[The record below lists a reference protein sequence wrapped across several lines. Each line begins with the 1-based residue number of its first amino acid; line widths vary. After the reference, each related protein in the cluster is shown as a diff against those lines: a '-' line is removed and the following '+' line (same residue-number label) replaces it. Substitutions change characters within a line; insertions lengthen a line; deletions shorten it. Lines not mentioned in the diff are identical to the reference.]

1 MFLTNLKIVFRNLWK
16 SKITS
21 TINILGFALSL
32 SICFIIGLYIL
43 NEFSYDKFHKNYNNI
58 YRIVNSENQRSQVD
72 YTIKDE
78 VLKDIPEVNNYCH
91 ILLRSNKIPIGY
103 QSKIIEINNHLS
115 CDNNFFNIFSFPLL
129 YGNQNKPFDNNKH
142 SLLISEHVAGILFEN
157 ENPLG
162 KRVRLSNREEYTVC
176 GVFKN
181 FPKNSNIYADIIK
194 NESFEVDKHAERY
207 TKDGKQEFQRTV
219 FLTINNPSGA
229 EAVTRK
235 VNDLLKGKDKLLK
248 NVWLQPFKDLYLFD
262 NTTNWDFNKGNYNLI
277 RLFIGI
283 AFITVVLASFNYI
296 NLSIA
301 QYNQR
306 TRETGLRKTFGASR
320 LNLIKSFLNESIVV
334 TFISLTLALILTAA
348 FLPVFNSLF
357 NIQLQI
363 SSLMSIKY
371 ILILAILIFVLGI
384 VNGIWPAL
392 IITSFNPVQI
402 FQKQFM
408 KLGGK
413 DYIKNILITIQFTIS
428 IALIISVLFMIK
440 QLIFIKH
447 KDLGFKDNSLLKI
460 NTFYISKFEPLKN
473 KLLQNPS
480 IINATYSSGI
490 PGSINYGFN
499 PGIDADH
506 YTNGVSVI
514 HGDASFIRTFQINI
528 IEGRDFFESENKKAC
543 LISETASKDFMWG
556 KNWSDKHFQR
566 EENTNGYEVVG
577 VFKDFHFRSMYQKI
591 KPLVIE
597 YDDMQK
603 SYLTLRISSQN
614 ISETMDYIKKTW
626 NEIEPEVPIDFAFY
640 DTWFDSMYNKEER
653 LAKMVST
660 FAILAIIISCL
671 GIFSLTILS
680 TINKTK
686 EIGIRKI
693 NGAKVNEIMIML
705 NINILKWTSVAFIIA
720 TPIAFY
726 AMNRWLGNFAYKT
739 ILSWWIFAL
748 AGIGVS
754 ILTLLTVSWQ
764 SWKAANIN
772 PIICL
777 KVE

>member
-21 TINILGFALSL
+21 TINILGFAFSL

-58 YRIVNSENQRSQVD
+58 YRIVNVENQRSQVD

-78 VLKDIPEVNNYCH
+78 VLRLIPEVDDYCH
-91 ILLRSNKIPIGY
+91 LLLRSHSILAYQNKTID
-103 QSKIIEINNHLS
+103 INNQLS

-129 YGNQNKPFDNNKH
+129 LGDQNKPFDNDKK
-142 SLLISEHVAGILFEN
+142 SLLISKHVAGILFEN

-162 KRVRLSNREEYTVC
+162 KIVKLRNREEYIVG
-176 GVFKN
+176 GVFKD
-181 FPKNSNIYADIIK
+181 FPKNSSIYADIIK
-194 NESFEVDKHAERY
+194 NESFEVDKHAEGY
-207 TKDGKQEFQRTV
+207 EKDGKREFQRTI
-219 FLTINNPSGA
+219 FLTVNNPSDA
-229 EAVTRK
+229 EVVTRK
-235 VNDLLKGKDKLLK
+235 ANDLLKGKDKMLK

-262 NTTNWDFNKGNYNLI
+262 NTQNWDFNKGNYSLI
-277 RLFIGI
+277 KLFIGI
-283 AFITVVLASFNYI
+283 AFITLVLASINFI

-306 TRETGLRKTFGASR
+306 TRETGIRKTFGAKR
-320 LNLIKSFLNESIVV
+320 LSLIKLFLTESIIV
-334 TFISLTLALILTAA
+334 TFISLILAILLTDT
-348 FLPVFNSLF
+348 FLPLFNSLF

-384 VNGIWPAL
+384 INGIWPAL
-392 IITSFNPVQI
+392 LITSFNPIQI
-402 FQKQFM
+402 FQKQFI
-408 KLGGK
+408 KLGGRG
-413 DYIKNILITIQFTIS
+413 YIKNILTTIQFTIS

-440 QLIFIKH
+440 QLSFIKH
-447 KDLGFKDNSLLKI
+447 KDLGFKDSNLLKI
-460 NTFYISKFEPLKN
+460 STYYISKFEPVKN

-480 IINATYSSGI
+480 ILNATYSSGI
-490 PGSINYGFN
+490 PGEINYGFN
-499 PGIDADH
+499 PGMDADH
-506 YTNGVSVI
+506 YTHGVSVI

-528 IEGRDFFESENKKAC
+528 IEGLDFFESENKKAC
-543 LISETASKDFMWG
+543 LISETASKDLMWE
-556 KNWSDKHFQR
+556 KSWSGKHFQR
-566 EENTNGYEVVG
+566 EENSNGYEVVG
-577 VFKDFHFRSMYQKI
+577 VFKDFHFRSMYQRI
-591 KPLVIE
+591 EPLVIE

-603 SYLTLRISSQN
+603 SFLTLRISNQN
-614 ISETMDYIKKTW
+614 IPETMDYIKKTW

-640 DTWFDSMYNKEER
+640 DTWFDSMYNKEEQ
-653 LAKMVST
+653 LAKMVTT
-660 FAILAIIISCL
+660 FAILAIFISCL

-693 NGAKVNEIMIML
+693 NGAKAYEIMIML
-705 NINILKWTSVAFIIA
+705 NVNILKWIAVAFIIA

-726 AMNRWLGNFAYKT
+726 AMNRWLENFAYKT
-739 ILSWWIFAL
+739 MLSWWIFVL

>member
-21 TINILGFALSL
+21 TINILGFAFSL

-58 YRIVNSENQRSQVD
+58 YRIVNVENQRSQVD

-78 VLKDIPEVNNYCH
+78 VLRLIPEVDDYCH
-91 ILLRSNKIPIGY
+91 LLLRSHSILAYQNKTID
-103 QSKIIEINNHLS
+103 INNQLS

-129 YGNQNKPFDNNKH
+129 LGDQNKPFDNDKK
-142 SLLISEHVAGILFEN
+142 SLLISKHVAGILFEN

-162 KRVRLSNREEYTVC
+162 KIVKLRNREEYIVG
-176 GVFKN
+176 GVFKD
-181 FPKNSNIYADIIK
+181 FPKNSSIYADIIK
-194 NESFEVDKHAERY
+194 NESFEVDKHAEGY
-207 TKDGKQEFQRTV
+207 EKDGKREFQRTI
-219 FLTINNPSGA
+219 FLTVNNPSDA
-229 EAVTRK
+229 EVVTRK
-235 VNDLLKGKDKLLK
+235 ANDLLQGKDKMLK
-248 NVWLQPFKDLYLFD
+248 TIWLQPFKDLYLFD
-262 NTTNWDFNKGNYNLI
+262 NTQNWDFNKGNYSLI
-277 RLFIGI
+277 KLFIGI
-283 AFITVVLASFNYI
+283 AFITLVLASINFI

-306 TRETGLRKTFGASR
+306 TRETGIRKTFGAKR
-320 LNLIKSFLNESIVV
+320 LSLIKLFLTESIIV
-334 TFISLTLALILTAA
+334 TFISLILAILLTDT
-348 FLPVFNSLF
+348 FLPLFNSLF

-384 VNGIWPAL
+384 INGIWPAL
-392 IITSFNPVQI
+392 LITSFNPIQI
-402 FQKQFM
+402 FQKQFI
-408 KLGGK
+408 KLGGRG
-413 DYIKNILITIQFTIS
+413 YIKNILTTIQFTIS

-440 QLIFIKH
+440 QLSFIKH
-447 KDLGFKDNSLLKI
+447 KDLGFKDSNLLKI
-460 NTFYISKFEPLKN
+460 STYYISKFEPVKN

-480 IINATYSSGI
+480 ILNATYSSGI
-490 PGSINYGFN
+490 PGEINYGFN
-499 PGIDADH
+499 PGMDADH
-506 YTNGVSVI
+506 YTHGVSVI

-528 IEGRDFFESENKKAC
+528 IEGLDFFESENKKAC
-543 LISETASKDFMWG
+543 LISETASKDLMWE
-556 KNWSDKHFQR
+556 KSWSGKHFQR
-566 EENTNGYEVVG
+566 EENSNGYEVVG
-577 VFKDFHFRSMYQKI
+577 VFKDFHFRSMYQRI
-591 KPLVIE
+591 EPLVIE

-603 SYLTLRISSQN
+603 SFLTLRISNQN
-614 ISETMDYIKKTW
+614 IPETMDYIKKTW

-640 DTWFDSMYNKEER
+640 DTWFDSMYNKEEQ
-653 LAKMVST
+653 LAKMVTT
-660 FAILAIIISCL
+660 FAILAIFISCL

-693 NGAKVNEIMIML
+693 NGAKAYEIIIML
-705 NINILKWTSVAFIIA
+705 NVNILKWIAVAFIIA

-726 AMNRWLGNFAYKT
+726 AMNRWLENFACKT

>member
-21 TINILGFALSL
+21 TINILGFAFSL

-58 YRIVNSENQRSQVD
+58 YRIVNVENQRSQVD

-78 VLKDIPEVNNYCH
+78 VLRLIPEVDDYCH
-91 ILLRSNKIPIGY
+91 LLLRSHSILAYQNKTID
-103 QSKIIEINNHLS
+103 INNQLS

-129 YGNQNKPFDNNKH
+129 LGDQNKPFDNDKK
-142 SLLISEHVAGILFEN
+142 SLLISKHVAGILFEN

-162 KRVRLSNREEYTVC
+162 KIVKLRNREEYIVG
-176 GVFKN
+176 GVFKD
-181 FPKNSNIYADIIK
+181 FPKNSSIYADIIK
-194 NESFEVDKHAERY
+194 NESFEVDKHAEGY
-207 TKDGKQEFQRTV
+207 EKDGKREFQRTI
-219 FLTINNPSGA
+219 FLTVNNPSDA
-229 EAVTRK
+229 EVVTRK
-235 VNDLLKGKDKLLK
+235 ANDLLQGKDKMLK
-248 NVWLQPFKDLYLFD
+248 TIWLQPFKDLYLFD
-262 NTTNWDFNKGNYNLI
+262 NTQNWDFNKGNYSLI
-277 RLFIGI
+277 KLFIGI
-283 AFITVVLASFNYI
+283 AFITLVLASINFI

-306 TRETGLRKTFGASR
+306 TRETGIRKTFGAKR
-320 LNLIKSFLNESIVV
+320 LSLIKLFLTESIIV
-334 TFISLTLALILTAA
+334 TFISLILAILLTDT
-348 FLPVFNSLF
+348 FLPLFNSLF

-384 VNGIWPAL
+384 INGIWPAL
-392 IITSFNPVQI
+392 LITSFNPIQI
-402 FQKQFM
+402 FQKQFI
-408 KLGGK
+408 KLGGRG
-413 DYIKNILITIQFTIS
+413 YIKNILTTIQFTIS

-440 QLIFIKH
+440 QLSFIKH
-447 KDLGFKDNSLLKI
+447 KDLGFKDSNLLKI
-460 NTFYISKFEPLKN
+460 STYYISKFEPVKN

-480 IINATYSSGI
+480 ILNATYSSGI
-490 PGSINYGFN
+490 PGEINYGFN
-499 PGIDADH
+499 PGMDADH
-506 YTNGVSVI
+506 YTHGVSVI

-528 IEGRDFFESENKKAC
+528 IEGLDFFESENKKVC
-543 LISETASKDFMWG
+543 LISETASKDLMWE
-556 KNWSDKHFQR
+556 KSWSGKHFQR
-566 EENTNGYEVVG
+566 EENSNGYEVVG
-577 VFKDFHFRSMYQKI
+577 VFKDFHFRSMYQRI
-591 KPLVIE
+591 EPLVIE

-603 SYLTLRISSQN
+603 SFLTLRISNQN
-614 ISETMDYIKKTW
+614 IPETMDYIKKTW

-640 DTWFDSMYNKEER
+640 DTWFDSMYNKEEQ
-653 LAKMVST
+653 LAKMVTT
-660 FAILAIIISCL
+660 FAILAIFISCL

-693 NGAKVNEIMIML
+693 NGAKAYEIMIML
-705 NINILKWTSVAFIIA
+705 NVNILKWIAVAFIIA

-726 AMNRWLGNFAYKT
+726 AMNRWLENFACKT

>member
-21 TINILGFALSL
+21 TINILGFAFSL

-58 YRIVNSENQRSQVD
+58 YRIVNVENQRSQVD

-78 VLKDIPEVNNYCH
+78 VLRLIPEVDDYCH
-91 ILLRSNKIPIGY
+91 LLLRSHSILAYQNKTID
-103 QSKIIEINNHLS
+103 INNQLS

-129 YGNQNKPFDNNKH
+129 LGDQNKPFDNDKK
-142 SLLISEHVAGILFEN
+142 SLLISKHVAGILFEN

-162 KRVRLSNREEYTVC
+162 KIVKLRNREEYIVG
-176 GVFKN
+176 GVFKD
-181 FPKNSNIYADIIK
+181 FPKNSSIYADIIK
-194 NESFEVDKHAERY
+194 NESFEVDKHAEGY
-207 TKDGKQEFQRTV
+207 EKDGKREFQRTI
-219 FLTINNPSGA
+219 FLTVNNPSDA
-229 EAVTRK
+229 EVVTRK
-235 VNDLLKGKDKLLK
+235 ANDLLQGKDKMLK
-248 NVWLQPFKDLYLFD
+248 TIWLQPFKDLYLFD
-262 NTTNWDFNKGNYNLI
+262 NTQNWDFNKGNYSLI
-277 RLFIGI
+277 KLFIGI
-283 AFITVVLASFNYI
+283 AFITLVLASINFI

-306 TRETGLRKTFGASR
+306 TRETGIRKTFGAKR
-320 LNLIKSFLNESIVV
+320 LSLIKLFLTESIIV
-334 TFISLTLALILTAA
+334 TFISLILAILLTDT
-348 FLPVFNSLF
+348 FLPLFNSLF

-384 VNGIWPAL
+384 INGIWPAL
-392 IITSFNPVQI
+392 LITSFNPIQI
-402 FQKQFM
+402 FQKQFI
-408 KLGGK
+408 KLGGRG
-413 DYIKNILITIQFTIS
+413 YIKNILTTIQFTIS

-440 QLIFIKH
+440 QLSFIKH
-447 KDLGFKDNSLLKI
+447 KDLGFKDSNLLKI
-460 NTFYISKFEPLKN
+460 STYYISKFEPVKN

-480 IINATYSSGI
+480 ILNATYSSGI
-490 PGSINYGFN
+490 PGEINYGFN
-499 PGIDADH
+499 PGMDADH
-506 YTNGVSVI
+506 YTHGVSVI

-528 IEGRDFFESENKKAC
+528 IEGLDFFESENKKAC
-543 LISETASKDFMWG
+543 LISETASKDLMWE
-556 KNWSDKHFQR
+556 KSWSGKHFQR
-566 EENTNGYEVVG
+566 EENSNGYEVVG
-577 VFKDFHFRSMYQKI
+577 VFKDFHFRSMYQRI
-591 KPLVIE
+591 EPLVIE

-603 SYLTLRISSQN
+603 SFLTLRISNQN
-614 ISETMDYIKKTW
+614 IPETMDYIKKTW

-640 DTWFDSMYNKEER
+640 DTWFDSMYNKEEQ
-653 LAKMVST
+653 LAKMVTT
-660 FAILAIIISCL
+660 FAILAIFISCL

-693 NGAKVNEIMIML
+693 NGAKAYEIMIML
-705 NINILKWTSVAFIIA
+705 NVNILKWIAVAFIIA

-726 AMNRWLGNFAYKT
+726 AMNRWLENFACKT

-754 ILTLLTVSWQ
+754 ILTLLTVNWQ

>member
-21 TINILGFALSL
+21 TINILGFAFSL

-58 YRIVNSENQRSQVD
+58 YRIVNVENQRSQVD

-78 VLKDIPEVNNYCH
+78 VLRLIPEVDDYCH
-91 ILLRSNKIPIGY
+91 LLLRSHSILAYQNKTID
-103 QSKIIEINNHLS
+103 INNQLS

-129 YGNQNKPFDNNKH
+129 LGDQNKPFDNDKK
-142 SLLISEHVAGILFEN
+142 SLLISKHVAGILFEN

-162 KRVRLSNREEYTVC
+162 KIVKLRNREEYIVG
-176 GVFKN
+176 GVFKD
-181 FPKNSNIYADIIK
+181 FPKNSSIYADIIK
-194 NESFEVDKHAERY
+194 NESFEVDKHAEGY
-207 TKDGKQEFQRTV
+207 EKDGKREFQRTI
-219 FLTINNPSGA
+219 FLTVNNPSDA
-229 EAVTRK
+229 EVVTRK
-235 VNDLLKGKDKLLK
+235 ANDLLKGKDKMLK
-248 NVWLQPFKDLYLFD
+248 TIWMQPFKDLYLFD
-262 NTTNWDFNKGNYNLI
+262 NTQNWDFNKGNYSLI
-277 RLFIGI
+277 KLFIGI
-283 AFITVVLASFNYI
+283 AFITLVLASINFI

-306 TRETGLRKTFGASR
+306 TRETGIRKTFGAKR
-320 LNLIKSFLNESIVV
+320 LSLIKLFLTESIIV
-334 TFISLTLALILTAA
+334 TFISLILAILLTDT
-348 FLPVFNSLF
+348 FLPLFNSLF

-384 VNGIWPAL
+384 INGIWPAL
-392 IITSFNPVQI
+392 LITSFNPIQI
-402 FQKQFM
+402 FQKQFI
-408 KLGGK
+408 KLGGRG
-413 DYIKNILITIQFTIS
+413 YIKNILTTIQFTIS

-440 QLIFIKH
+440 QLSFIKH
-447 KDLGFKDNSLLKI
+447 KDLGFKDSNLLKI
-460 NTFYISKFEPLKN
+460 STYYISKFEPVKN

-480 IINATYSSGI
+480 ILNATYSSGI
-490 PGSINYGFN
+490 PGEINYGFN
-499 PGIDADH
+499 PGMDADH
-506 YTNGVSVI
+506 YTHGVSVI

-528 IEGRDFFESENKKAC
+528 IEGLDFFESENKKAC
-543 LISETASKDFMWG
+543 LISETASKDLMWE
-556 KNWSDKHFQR
+556 KSWSGKHFQR
-566 EENTNGYEVVG
+566 EENSNGYEVVG
-577 VFKDFHFRSMYQKI
+577 VFKDFHFRSMYQRI
-591 KPLVIE
+591 EPLVIE

-603 SYLTLRISSQN
+603 SFLTLRISNQN
-614 ISETMDYIKKTW
+614 IPETMDYIKKTW

-640 DTWFDSMYNKEER
+640 DTWFDSMYNKEEQ
-653 LAKMVST
+653 LAKMVTT
-660 FAILAIIISCL
+660 FAILAIFISCL

-693 NGAKVNEIMIML
+693 NGAKAYEIIIML
-705 NINILKWTSVAFIIA
+705 NVNILKWIAVAFIIA

-726 AMNRWLGNFAYKT
+726 AMNRWLENFACKT

>member
-21 TINILGFALSL
+21 TINILGFAFSL

-58 YRIVNSENQRSQVD
+58 YRIVNVENQRSQVD

-78 VLKDIPEVNNYCH
+78 VLRLIPEVDDYCH
-91 ILLRSNKIPIGY
+91 LLLRSHSILAYQNKTID
-103 QSKIIEINNHLS
+103 INNQLS

-129 YGNQNKPFDNNKH
+129 LGDQNKPFDNDKK
-142 SLLISEHVAGILFEN
+142 SLLISKHVAGILFEN

-162 KRVRLSNREEYTVC
+162 KIVKLRNREEYIVG
-176 GVFKN
+176 GVFKD
-181 FPKNSNIYADIIK
+181 FPKNSSIYADIIK
-194 NESFEVDKHAERY
+194 NESFEVDKHAEGY
-207 TKDGKQEFQRTV
+207 EKDGKREFQRTI
-219 FLTINNPSGA
+219 FLTVNNPSDA
-229 EAVTRK
+229 EVVTRK
-235 VNDLLKGKDKLLK
+235 ANDLLKGKDKMLK
-248 NVWLQPFKDLYLFD
+248 TIWMQPFKDLYLFD
-262 NTTNWDFNKGNYNLI
+262 NTQNWDFNKGNYSLI
-277 RLFIGI
+277 KLFIGI
-283 AFITVVLASFNYI
+283 AFITLVLASINFI

-306 TRETGLRKTFGASR
+306 TRETGIRKTFGAKR
-320 LNLIKSFLNESIVV
+320 LSLIKLFLTESIIV
-334 TFISLTLALILTAA
+334 TFISLILAILLTDT
-348 FLPVFNSLF
+348 FLPLFNSLF

-384 VNGIWPAL
+384 INGIWPAL
-392 IITSFNPVQI
+392 LITSFNPIQI
-402 FQKQFM
+402 FQKQFI
-408 KLGGK
+408 KLGGRG
-413 DYIKNILITIQFTIS
+413 YIKNILTTIQFTIS

-440 QLIFIKH
+440 QLSFIKH
-447 KDLGFKDNSLLKI
+447 KDLGFKDSNLLKI
-460 NTFYISKFEPLKN
+460 STYYISKFEPVKN

-480 IINATYSSGI
+480 ILNATYSSGI
-490 PGSINYGFN
+490 PGEINYGFN
-499 PGIDADH
+499 PGMDADH
-506 YTNGVSVI
+506 YTHGVSVI

-528 IEGRDFFESENKKAC
+528 IEGLDFFESENKKAC
-543 LISETASKDFMWG
+543 LISETASKDLMWE
-556 KNWSDKHFQR
+556 KSWSGKHFQR
-566 EENTNGYEVVG
+566 EENSNGYEVVG
-577 VFKDFHFRSMYQKI
+577 VFKDFHFRSMYQRI
-591 KPLVIE
+591 EPLVIE

-603 SYLTLRISSQN
+603 SFLTLRISNQN
-614 ISETMDYIKKTW
+614 IPETMDYIKKTW

-640 DTWFDSMYNKEER
+640 DTWFDSMYNKEEQ
-653 LAKMVST
+653 LAKMVTT
-660 FAILAIIISCL
+660 FAILAIFISCL

-693 NGAKVNEIMIML
+693 NGAKAYEIMIML
-705 NINILKWTSVAFIIA
+705 NVNILKWIAVAFIIA

-726 AMNRWLGNFAYKT
+726 AMNRWLENFACKT

>member
-21 TINILGFALSL
+21 TINILGFAFSL

-58 YRIVNSENQRSQVD
+58 YRIVNVENQRSQVD

-78 VLKDIPEVNNYCH
+78 VLRLIPEVDDYCH
-91 ILLRSNKIPIGY
+91 LLLRSHSILAYQNKTID
-103 QSKIIEINNHLS
+103 INNQLS

-129 YGNQNKPFDNNKH
+129 LGDQNKPFDNDKK
-142 SLLISEHVAGILFEN
+142 SLLISKHVAGILFEN

-162 KRVRLSNREEYTVC
+162 KIVKLRNREEYIVG
-176 GVFKN
+176 GVFKD
-181 FPKNSNIYADIIK
+181 FPKNSSIYADIIK
-194 NESFEVDKHAERY
+194 NESFEVDKHAEGY
-207 TKDGKQEFQRTV
+207 EKDGKREFQRTI
-219 FLTINNPSGA
+219 FLTVNNPSDA
-229 EAVTRK
+229 EVVTRK
-235 VNDLLKGKDKLLK
+235 ANDLLQGKDKMLK
-248 NVWLQPFKDLYLFD
+248 TIWLQPFKDLYLFD
-262 NTTNWDFNKGNYNLI
+262 NTQNWDFNKGNYSLI
-277 RLFIGI
+277 KLFIGI
-283 AFITVVLASFNYI
+283 AFITLVLASINFI

-306 TRETGLRKTFGASR
+306 TRETGIRKTFGAKR
-320 LNLIKSFLNESIVV
+320 LSLIKLFLTESIIV
-334 TFISLTLALILTAA
+334 TFISLILAILLTDT
-348 FLPVFNSLF
+348 FLPLFNSLF

-384 VNGIWPAL
+384 INGIWPAL
-392 IITSFNPVQI
+392 LITSFNPIQI
-402 FQKQFM
+402 FQKQFI
-408 KLGGK
+408 KLGGRG
-413 DYIKNILITIQFTIS
+413 YIKNILTTIQFTIS

-440 QLIFIKH
+440 QLSFIKH
-447 KDLGFKDNSLLKI
+447 KDLGFKDSNLLKI
-460 NTFYISKFEPLKN
+460 STYYISKFEPVKN

-480 IINATYSSGI
+480 ILNATYSSGI
-490 PGSINYGFN
+490 PGEINYGFN
-499 PGIDADH
+499 PGMDADH
-506 YTNGVSVI
+506 YTHGVSVI

-528 IEGRDFFESENKKAC
+528 IEGLDFFESENKKAC
-543 LISETASKDFMWG
+543 LISETASKDLMWE
-556 KNWSDKHFQR
+556 KSWSGKHFQR
-566 EENTNGYEVVG
+566 EENSNGYEVVG
-577 VFKDFHFRSMYQKI
+577 VFKDFHFRSMYQRI
-591 KPLVIE
+591 EPLVIE

-603 SYLTLRISSQN
+603 SFLTLRISNQN
-614 ISETMDYIKKTW
+614 IPETMDYIKKTW

-640 DTWFDSMYNKEER
+640 DTWFDSMYNKEEQ
-653 LAKMVST
+653 LAKMVTT
-660 FAILAIIISCL
+660 FAILAIFISCL

-693 NGAKVNEIMIML
+693 NGAKAYEIMIML
-705 NINILKWTSVAFIIA
+705 NVNILKWIAVAFIIA

-726 AMNRWLGNFAYKT
+726 AMNRWLENFACKT

>member
-21 TINILGFALSL
+21 TINILGFAFSL

-58 YRIVNSENQRSQVD
+58 YRIVNVENQRSQVD

-78 VLKDIPEVNNYCH
+78 VLRLIPEVDDYCH
-91 ILLRSNKIPIGY
+91 LLLRSHSILAYQNKTID
-103 QSKIIEINNHLS
+103 INNQLS

-129 YGNQNKPFDNNKH
+129 LGDQNKPFDNDKK
-142 SLLISEHVAGILFEN
+142 SLLISKHVAGILFEN

-162 KRVRLSNREEYTVC
+162 KIVKLRNREEYIVG
-176 GVFKN
+176 GVFKD
-181 FPKNSNIYADIIK
+181 FPKNSSIYADIIK
-194 NESFEVDKHAERY
+194 NESFEVDKHAEGY
-207 TKDGKQEFQRTV
+207 EKDGKREFQRTI
-219 FLTINNPSGA
+219 FLTVNNPSDA
-229 EAVTRK
+229 EVVTRK
-235 VNDLLKGKDKLLK
+235 ANDLLKGKDKMLK
-248 NVWLQPFKDLYLFD
+248 TIWLQPFKDLYLFD
-262 NTTNWDFNKGNYNLI
+262 NTQNWDFNKGNYSLI
-277 RLFIGI
+277 KLFIGI
-283 AFITVVLASFNYI
+283 AFITLVLASINFI

-306 TRETGLRKTFGASR
+306 TRETGIRKTFGAKR
-320 LNLIKSFLNESIVV
+320 LSLIKLFLTESIIV
-334 TFISLTLALILTAA
+334 TFISLILAILLTDT
-348 FLPVFNSLF
+348 FLPLFNSLF

-384 VNGIWPAL
+384 INGIWPAL
-392 IITSFNPVQI
+392 LITSFNPIQI
-402 FQKQFM
+402 FQKQFI
-408 KLGGK
+408 KLGGRG
-413 DYIKNILITIQFTIS
+413 YIKNILTTIQFTIS

-440 QLIFIKH
+440 QLSFIKH
-447 KDLGFKDNSLLKI
+447 KDLGFKDSNLLKI
-460 NTFYISKFEPLKN
+460 STYYISKFEPVKN

-480 IINATYSSGI
+480 ILNATYSSGI
-490 PGSINYGFN
+490 PGEINYGFN
-499 PGIDADH
+499 PGMDADH
-506 YTNGVSVI
+506 YTHGVSVI

-528 IEGRDFFESENKKAC
+528 IEGLDFFESENKKAC
-543 LISETASKDFMWG
+543 LISETASKDLMWE
-556 KNWSDKHFQR
+556 KSWSGKHFQR
-566 EENTNGYEVVG
+566 EENSNGYEVVG
-577 VFKDFHFRSMYQKI
+577 VFKDFHFRSMYQRI
-591 KPLVIE
+591 EPLVIE

-603 SYLTLRISSQN
+603 SFLTLRISNQN
-614 ISETMDYIKKTW
+614 IPETMDYIKKTW

-640 DTWFDSMYNKEER
+640 DTWFDSMYNKEEQ
-653 LAKMVST
+653 LAKMVTT
-660 FAILAIIISCL
+660 FAILAIFISCL

-693 NGAKVNEIMIML
+693 NGAKAYEIMIML
-705 NINILKWTSVAFIIA
+705 NVNILKWIAVAFIIA

-726 AMNRWLGNFAYKT
+726 AMNRWLENFACKT

>member
-21 TINILGFALSL
+21 TINILGFAFSL

-58 YRIVNSENQRSQVD
+58 YRIVNVENQRSQVD

-78 VLKDIPEVNNYCH
+78 VLRLIPEVDDYCH
-91 ILLRSNKIPIGY
+91 LLLRSHSILAYQNKTID
-103 QSKIIEINNHLS
+103 INNQLS

-129 YGNQNKPFDNNKH
+129 LGDQNKPFDNDKK
-142 SLLISEHVAGILFEN
+142 SLLISKHVAGILFEN

-162 KRVRLSNREEYTVC
+162 KIVKLRNREEYIVG
-176 GVFKN
+176 GVFKD
-181 FPKNSNIYADIIK
+181 FPKNSSIYADIIK
-194 NESFEVDKHAERY
+194 NESFEVDKHAEGY
-207 TKDGKQEFQRTV
+207 EKDGKREFQRTI
-219 FLTINNPSGA
+219 FLTVNNPSDA
-229 EAVTRK
+229 EVVTRK
-235 VNDLLKGKDKLLK
+235 ANDLLKGKDKMLK

-262 NTTNWDFNKGNYNLI
+262 NTQNWDFNKGNYSLI
-277 RLFIGI
+277 KLFIGI
-283 AFITVVLASFNYI
+283 AFITLVLASINFI

-306 TRETGLRKTFGASR
+306 TRETGIRKTFGAKR
-320 LNLIKSFLNESIVV
+320 LSLIKLFLTESIIV
-334 TFISLTLALILTAA
+334 TFISLILAILLTDT
-348 FLPVFNSLF
+348 FLPLFNSLF

-384 VNGIWPAL
+384 INGIWPAL
-392 IITSFNPVQI
+392 LITSFNPIQI
-402 FQKQFM
+402 FQKQFI
-408 KLGGK
+408 KLGGRG
-413 DYIKNILITIQFTIS
+413 YIKNILTTIQFTIS

-440 QLIFIKH
+440 QLSFIKH
-447 KDLGFKDNSLLKI
+447 KDLGFKDSNLLKI
-460 NTFYISKFEPLKN
+460 STYYISKFEPIKN

-480 IINATYSSGI
+480 ILNATYSSGI
-490 PGSINYGFN
+490 PGEINYGFN
-499 PGIDADH
+499 PGMDADH
-506 YTNGVSVI
+506 YTHGVSVI

-528 IEGRDFFESENKKAC
+528 IEGLDFFESENKKAC
-543 LISETASKDFMWG
+543 LISETASKDLMWE
-556 KNWSDKHFQR
+556 KSWSGKHFQR
-566 EENTNGYEVVG
+566 EENSNGYEVVG
-577 VFKDFHFRSMYQKI
+577 VFKDFHFRSMYQRI
-591 KPLVIE
+591 EPLVIE

-603 SYLTLRISSQN
+603 SFLTLRISNQN
-614 ISETMDYIKKTW
+614 IPETMDYIKKTW

-640 DTWFDSMYNKEER
+640 DTWFDSMYNKEEQ
-653 LAKMVST
+653 LAKMVTT
-660 FAILAIIISCL
+660 FAILAIFISCL

-693 NGAKVNEIMIML
+693 NGAKAYEIMIML
-705 NINILKWTSVAFIIA
+705 NVNILKWIAVAFIIA

-726 AMNRWLGNFAYKT
+726 AMNRWLENFACKT